1 MVFLTYLC
9 MEESEQRR
17 MTDIFKE
24 ECIIES
30 VDDIEVCKNKSY
42 YVKVR
47 FDDAYDT
54 SYVYLENNKEV
65 ANYIDIDMD
74 GYSLIVLVDKETAQK
89 IFNNEQFYVT
99 GYITDFTTNKV
110 HNNALN
116 HIKDYYK
123 DELFEGEYSSTEIN
137 EFFLNTEI
145 MAFNTGKFYYYV
157 L

>member
-1 MVFLTYLC
+1 MNIVKLSRRKALNKIFLGFGIILLVFLTYLC

-74 GYSLIVLVDKETAQK
+74 GYSLIVLVDKETDK
-89 IFNNEQFYVT
+89 RYSITNNF
-99 GYITDFTTNKV
+99 
-110 HNNALN
+110 
-116 HIKDYYK
+116 
-123 DELFEGEYSSTEIN
+123 
-137 EFFLNTEI
+137 
-145 MAFNTGKFYYYV
+145 M
-157 L
+157 